1 MHRMIKSNAR
11 NVAQAC
17 WWRVF
22 LLQLALACVVADLS
36 QAQATDAPAAVA
48 NAAAP
53 PADDQGG
60 PGKSGLATLVEV
72 KLPLG
77 SGGEAPLKQI
87 ITRARDRLIAEARLR
102 GDGRRPILVLNFIS
116 TGGAEGAGSQFET
129 VLSLARFLESRE
141 MADVKTVAWIP
152 RTIRGHGVLAAIA
165 CEEIVMAADAELGDA
180 SADEP
185 ADQAVSRTVVEAY
198 REIADAKRTIP
209 VALAVGMIDPAVEVV
224 QIESEEG
231 VRFLLR
237 DEVETFRSDNEV
249 INESVLVP
257 AGSVARFTG
266 REGRQFGFV
275 KYLAA
280 EKPDVAK
287 ALSTPVESLEVN
299 QSLLVDWDPVMIT
312 VRGEITPGAVSQ
324 LSTLLNDNVD
334 SGANWIGVRIDSV
347 GGDLDACITLA
358 NQLAE
363 LDPNAVR
370 TVAYVPVEAK
380 GGAALIALACDQ
392 LVMAPDAVIGI
403 GPNLAEVGRD
413 DNRNLPPQP
422 RRRRGFKQQREE
434 EDPAALRA
442 SVASAEISLR
452 SSLAA
457 KTDRSASLLA
467 AMIDPKIELF
477 QYRHQESGETR
488 WMSPEEAGELRDA
501 ANWTQGAALQAGA
514 EPLVLRG
521 TQALDSGIA
530 FQTVDGFDQL
540 ERLYGV
546 NQVAFVEPNW
556 AMKLVH
562 ALASP
567 GLATFLLMLG
577 LVGMYIEMKTPGVG
591 VGGVVAALAFL
602 LFFWSKSL
610 EGTATSLEIVMFVG
624 GLVLMLIEIF
634 VVPGVGVFGL
644 TGGLMVIFS
653 LVLASQTFTFPRS
666 GAEMDEMRR
675 SMSIVVGAGIGV
687 IGLAIAMRR
696 FLPKAPLFNR
706 LVLEPPPPEERIT
719 LSHREALADYSH
731 LVGVTGEAMTDLRP
745 GGRALIGGQLIDVIA
760 EGIPLDRGTPVTVV
774 EAHANRVLVRAAT

>member
-1 MHRMIKSNAR
+1 MHRMNKSNAR
-11 NVAQAC
+11 NVAPAH
-17 WWRVF
+17 WWRVL
-22 LLQLALACVVADLS
+22 LLQLALACAATDLS
-36 QAQATDAPAAVA
+36 QANAADAPAQDA
-48 NAAAP
+48 NAAP
-53 PADDQGG
+53 PAAGREG
-60 PGKSGLATLVEV
+60 PDKSGLAALVEV

-77 SGGEAPLKQI
+77 SGGEAPLKQM
-87 ITRARDRLIAEARLR
+87 ITRVRDRLIAEARLR
-102 GDGRRPILVLNFIS
+102 GDGRRPMLVLDFVP
-116 TGGAEGAGSQFET
+116 TGGAEGAGGQFET

-141 MADVKTVAWIP
+141 MSDVKTVAWIP

-209 VALAVGMIDPAVEVV
+209 VALAIGMIDPAVEVV

-237 DEVETFRSDNEV
+237 DEVEAFRADNEV
-249 INESVLVP
+249 INESTLVP

-280 EKPDVAK
+280 EKLDVAK

-299 QSLLVDWDPVMIT
+299 QSLLIDWDPVMIT
-312 VRGEITPGAVSQ
+312 VRGEITPGVVSQ
-324 LSTLLNDNVD
+324 LSTLLNDNVA

-403 GPNLAEVGRD
+403 GPYLAEIGRD

-422 RRRRGFKQQREE
+422 RRRRGFQPQREE
-434 EDPAALRA
+434 EDPAALKA

-457 KTDRSASLLA
+457 KTDRSWSLLA
-467 AMIDPKIELF
+467 AMIDPHVELF
-477 QYRHQESGETR
+477 DYRHQESGETR

-501 ANWTQGAALQAGA
+501 ANWTQGAALHAGN

-521 TQALDSGIA
+521 TQALDAGIA

-577 LVGMYIEMKTPGVG
+577 LVGMYVEMKTPGVG

-610 EGTATSLEIVMFVG
+610 EGTATSLEIVMFIG

-644 TGGLMVIFS
+644 AGGLMVIFS

-675 SMSIVVGAGIGV
+675 SMSIVVGAGVGV
-687 IGLAIAMRR
+687 IGLAFALRR

-731 LVGVTGEAMTDLRP
+731 LIGVTGEAMTDLRP
-745 GGRALIGGQLIDVIA
+745 GGRALVGGQLIDVIA
-760 EGIPLDRGTPVTVV
+760 EGVPLDRGTPVTVV

>member
-1 MHRMIKSNAR
+1 MHRMTKSNAR

-17 WWRVF
+17 WWRTL
-22 LLQLALACVVADLS
+22 LLQLLLVCTAEEFS
-36 QAQATDAPAAVA
+36 QAQEAEAPAGAA

-53 PADDQGG
+53 PADDKKG
-60 PGKSGLATLVEV
+60 PDKSGLATLVEV

-102 GDGRRPILVLNFIS
+102 GDGRRPILVLNFVP

-165 CEEIVMAADAELGDA
+165 CEEIVMAADAEVGDA

-237 DEVETFRSDNEV
+237 DEVEAFRADNEV
-249 INESVLVP
+249 ISEQTLVP

-287 ALSTPVESLEVN
+287 ALSTPVEALEVN
-299 QSLLVDWDPVMIT
+299 QSLLADWEPVMIT

-324 LSTLLNDNVD
+324 LSTLLNDNVAG
-334 SGANWIGVRIDSV
+334 GANWIGVRIDSV

-403 GPNLAEVGRD
+403 EPNLAEVGRE
-413 DNRNLPPQP
+413 DNRNLPQQP
-422 RRRRGFKQQREE
+422 RRRRGFKPRDE

-457 KTDRSASLLA
+457 KTDRSWSLLT
-467 AMIDPKIELF
+467 AMIDPNVELF
-477 QYRHQESGETR
+477 QYRHKETGETR
-488 WMSPEEAGELRDA
+488 WMGPEEASELRDA
-501 ANWTQGAALQAGA
+501 ANWTQGAALHAGA

-530 FQTVDGFDQL
+530 FQTVDSFDQL
-540 ERLYGV
+540 ERLYGL

-687 IGLAIAMRR
+687 IGLAIALRR

-731 LVGVTGEAMTDLRP
+731 LIGVTGEAMTDLRP

>member
-1 MHRMIKSNAR
+1 MHRMNRSNAR
-11 NVAQAC
+11 NVIQAFR
-17 WWRVF
+17 WHAL
-22 LLQLALACVVADLS
+22 LLQLLLTFAAAELARAD
-36 QAQATDAPAAVA
+36 QAESPPAAGD
-48 NAAAP
+48 AAELP
-53 PADDQGG
+53 DE
-60 PGKSGLATLVEV
+60 KKGLAALVEV

-77 SGGEAPLKQI
+77 SGGEAPLKQTL
-87 ITRARDRLIAEARLR
+87 TRARDRLIAEARSR
-102 GDGRRPILVLNFIS
+102 GDGRRPILVLHLIP
-116 TGGAEGAGSQFET
+116 TGGADGAGSQFET

-165 CEEIVMAADAELGDA
+165 CEEIVMASDAELGEA

-237 DEVETFRSDNEV
+237 EEVEAFRADNEV
-249 INESVLVP
+249 INERALIP
-257 AGSVARFTG
+257 AGSIARFTG

-275 KYLAA
+275 KYLAS
-280 EKPDVAK
+280 EKSDVAK

-299 QSLLVDWDPVMIT
+299 QSLLADWEPVMLT
-312 VRGEITPGAVSQ
+312 VRGEITPGAVAQ
-324 LSTLLNDNVD
+324 LSTLLNDNLARGV
-334 SGANWIGVRIDSV
+334 NWIGVRIDSV
-347 GGDLDACITLA
+347 GGDLDACLTLA

-380 GGAALIALACDQ
+380 GGAAIIALACDQ
-392 LVMAPDAVIGI
+392 LVMAPDATIGI
-403 GPNLAEVGRD
+403 GPHLAEIGRD

-422 RRRRGFKQQREE
+422 RRRRGFQPRDEV
-434 EDPAALRA
+434 DPAALRA
-442 SVASAEISLR
+442 AVASAEVSLQ

-457 KTDRSASLLA
+457 KTDRSWSLLA
-467 AMIDPKIELF
+467 SMIDPNVKLF
-477 QYRHQESGETR
+477 QYRNKDTGESR
-488 WMSPEEAGELRDA
+488 WMSVEEAAQLRNA
-501 ANWTQGAALQAGA
+501 ANWTQGAELHAGND
-514 EPLVLRG
+514 PLLLRG
-521 TQALDSGIA
+521 TQALEGEIA
-530 FQTVDGFDQL
+530 FQTVDSFDQL

-687 IGLAIAMRR
+687 IGLAFALRR
-696 FLPKAPLFNR
+696 FLPKAPIFNR
-706 LVLEPPPPEERIT
+706 LVLEPPPAEERIT

-760 EGIPLDRGTPVTVV
+760 EGVPLDRGTAVTVV

>member
-1 MHRMIKSNAR
+1 MHRMTKSNVR

-17 WWRVF
+17 WWRVL
-22 LLQLALACVVADLS
+22 LLQLLLVGTARELSLAQEAEAPGDAVNAV
-36 QAQATDAPAAVA
+36 APAA
-48 NAAAP
+48 
-53 PADDQGG
+53 DDREG
-60 PGKSGLATLVEV
+60 PEQSGLAALVEV

-102 GDGRRPILVLNFIS
+102 GDDRRPILVLNFVP
-116 TGGAEGAGSQFET
+116 TGGSEGAGSQFET

-231 VRFLLR
+231 VRFLLSE
-237 DEVETFRSDNEV
+237 EVEEFRTDNEV
-249 INESVLVP
+249 ISQRTLVP
-257 AGSVARFTG
+257 AGSAARFTG

-280 EKPDVAK
+280 ERPEVAK
-287 ALSTPVESLEVN
+287 ALSTSIESLEVD
-299 QSLLVDWDPVMIT
+299 QSLLADWEPVMIT
-312 VRGEITPGAVSQ
+312 IRGEITPGAVSQ
-324 LSTLLNDNVD
+324 FSTLLNDNVAR
-334 SGANWIGVRIDSV
+334 GANWIGVRIDSV
-347 GGDLDACITLA
+347 GGDLDACLTLA

-403 GPNLAEVGRD
+403 GPHLAEIGRD
-413 DNRNLPPQP
+413 DNRNLPPKP
-422 RRRRGFKQQREE
+422 RRGRGFKRQREE
-434 EDPAALRA
+434 EDPAELRA

-457 KTDRSASLLA
+457 KTDCSWSLLA
-467 AMIDPKIELF
+467 AMIDPDVKLF
-477 QYRHQESGETR
+477 QYRHKETGDAR

-501 ANWTQGAALQAGA
+501 ANWTQGAPLHADA

-521 TQALDSGIA
+521 TQALDAGIA
-530 FQTVDGFDQL
+530 FQTVDSFDQL
-540 ERLYGV
+540 QRLYGL

-567 GLATFLLMLG
+567 TLATFLLMLG

-687 IGLAIAMRR
+687 IGLAIALRR